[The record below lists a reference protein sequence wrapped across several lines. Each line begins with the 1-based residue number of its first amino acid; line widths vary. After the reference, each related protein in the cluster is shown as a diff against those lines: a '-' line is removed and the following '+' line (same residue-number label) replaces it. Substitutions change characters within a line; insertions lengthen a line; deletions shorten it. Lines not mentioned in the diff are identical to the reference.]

1 MASLRTK
8 AVMVGSQRTFD
19 DHFAEAVS
27 RVGLEGE
34 RAQRAMQSHDR
45 IGKDLRDL
53 RQSISGVNMDEE
65 LAEMIKFQHGYAASA
80 KFMTVMNEMLDTII
94 NKMT

>member
-1 MASLRTK
+1 MMWPRVVCARLQAMGGVRG
-8 AVMVGSQRTFD
+8 ACVMWCG
-19 DHFAEAVS
+19 H
-27 RVGLEGE
+27 GCHG
-34 RAQRAMQSHDR
+34 AQ
-45 IGKDLRDL
+45 
-53 RQSISGVNMDEE
+53 NMTDEE